1 MRRVRSEP
9 NLLQQ
14 QHSTNMKRVPSEHAK
29 MHRRELLVVMVDAIA
44 PRISLTDAVFDPPP
58 EVTVKPVRIN
68 VSNGPVV
75 LKINSS
81 DAREK

>member
-9 NLLQQ
+9 NLLQPAQQQ

-58 EVTVKPVRIN
+58 EVTVKPIPVR
-68 VSNGPVV
+68 V
-75 LKINSS
+75 NSS

>member
-9 NLLQQ
+9 NLLQQAQ

-44 PRISLTDAVFDPPP
+44 PRMSLTDAIFDPPP
-58 EVTVKPVRIN
+58 EVTVK
-68 VSNGPVV
+68 PVV

>member
-9 NLLQQ
+9 NLLQAQQ

-44 PRISLTDAVFDPPP
+44 PRMSLTDAIFDPPP
-58 EVTVKPVRIN
+58 EVTVKPV
-68 VSNGPVV
+68 VLNGPVV